1 MHKEIVNSTDISAF
15 MDNAQIIAEELK
27 LTKLIVKKVLSLF
40 AEGNT
45 VPFIARYRKE
55 ATGGLDEVVLRKIKE
70 RDTYLDE
77 LFQRKET
84 VAKTITEQGKMT
96 PDLQKTISEC
106 LSKNELEEIYLP
118 FKPRKRTR
126 ATIAREKGLEQLA
139 LKILEMAYG
148 FDPFDFATEQ
158 MPNFKDIKSI
168 DDALAGA
175 RDIISEI
182 ISENTDYRAVVY
194 NYMYK
199 HGQYISRVKDEHKDK
214 NKKYNM
220 YYDYRYP
227 VTSISSHNML
237 GLRRAEKEGVIS
249 LTIEAS
255 DEEILKIL
263 RNKIIGNKKNM
274 CAKIVSE
281 AIDDS
286 FYRLIKIS
294 VITRIRLENKEKA
307 DEDAIET
314 FAANLNN
321 LLLAPPAGGCHTMGI
336 DPGFRTGC
344 KIVAVDNT
352 GKLLDETV
360 IYPTEPRNDYEGSAR
375 VLYDWFSKYNIGL
388 VAIGNGTAS
397 RETDRFVRW
406 ALDQEDARE
415 FKEKIKIVIVSESGA
430 SIYSASE
437 TAAGEFPDKDIT
449 VRGAI
454 SIARRLQ
461 DPLAELVKIDPKSIG
476 VGQYQHDVHQKRL
489 KKKLDD
495 VVEHCVNYVGV
506 DVNTASKELLSY
518 VAGISSILAENI
530 VNYRNQNGLFSS
542 REQFLK
548 INKLGPKAFEQCA
561 GFLRIRNSVNQL
573 DNSAVHPESYHIVDT
588 IASNLKKKP
597 GDIIG
602 HEKLI
607 EKLDPHS
614 FVCEGAGLP
623 TITDIL
629 EELKKPGRDPRKKF
643 VTAAFNDSINNIDD
657 LKSGMVLEGNVTN
670 VANFGA
676 FVDIGVHQD
685 GLVHISEIS
694 NKYVR
699 DIKALVSVGDI
710 VKVKVLGVDVERR
723 RISLSMKQIEKSKLQ
738 K

>member
-1 MHKEIVNSTDISAF
+1 MHKEIINSNDISTF
-15 MDNAQIIAEELK
+15 IDNAQIIAEELN
-27 LTKLIVKKVLSLF
+27 LTKLIVKKALSLF

-55 ATGGLDEVVLRKIKE
+55 STGGLDEAVLRKINE

-77 LFQRKET
+77 LLQRKET
-84 VAKTITEQGKMT
+84 VIKTITEQGKMT
-96 PDLQKTISEC
+96 PDLQKTIREC

-118 FKPRKRTR
+118 FKPKKRTR
-126 ATIAREKGLEQLA
+126 ATIAREMGLEQLA
-139 LKILEMAYG
+139 LNILQMSDDL
-148 FDPFDFATEQ
+148 DPHNFAAGQ

-182 ISENTDYRAVVY
+182 ISENKDYRAVVY

-220 YYDYRYP
+220 YYNYRYP
-227 VTSISSHNML
+227 VNSISSHNML

-249 LTIEAS
+249 LTIEVP

-263 RNKIIGNKKNM
+263 RNKIIGNKKNK
-274 CAKIVSE
+274 CAKIVLE
-281 AIDDS
+281 AINDS
-286 FYRLIKIS
+286 FHRLIKIS
-294 VITRIRLENKEKA
+294 VISRIRLENKEKA
-307 DEDAIET
+307 DEEAIDT

-321 LLLAPPAGGCHTMGI
+321 LLLAPPAGSCPTMGI

-344 KIVAVDNT
+344 KIVALDNT
-352 GKLLDETV
+352 GKLLNETV
-360 IYPTEPRNDYEGSAR
+360 IYPTEPRNDYEGSAG
-375 VLYDWFSKYNIGL
+375 VLYDWFSKYNLEL

-397 RETDRFVRW
+397 RETERFVRW
-406 ALDQEDARE
+406 ALDQEEARE
-415 FKEKIKIVIVSESGA
+415 FKGKIKIVIVSESGA

-437 TAAGEFPDKDIT
+437 TAAREFPDKDIT
-449 VRGAI
+449 VRGAV

-476 VGQYQHDVHQKRL
+476 VGQYQHDVHQKKL

-495 VVEHCVNYVGV
+495 VVEHCVNFIGV

-518 VAGISSILAENI
+518 VAGISSGLAENI

-542 REQFLK
+542 RDQFLK
-548 INKLGPKAFEQCA
+548 VNKLGPKAFEQCA
-561 GFLRIRNSVNQL
+561 GFMRIRNSVNQL
-573 DNSAVHPESYHIVDT
+573 DNSAVHPESYHIVDI
-588 IASNLKKKP
+588 IARNLQKKP

-602 HEKLI
+602 NEKLV

-614 FVCEGAGLP
+614 FISERAGLP

-629 EELKKPGRDPRKKF
+629 EELKKPGRDPRNKF
-643 VTAAFNDSINNIDD
+643 VAATFNDSISNIDD

-685 GLVHISEIS
+685 GLVHISEIA
-694 NKYVR
+694 NEYVR
-699 DIKALVSVGDI
+699 DIKDLVSVGDI
-710 VKVKVLGVDVERR
+710 VKVKVLDVDVERK
-723 RISLSMKQIEKSKLQ
+723 RISLSMKQVKK
-738 K
+738 

>member
-1 MHKEIVNSTDISAF
+1 MHKEIINSNDISTF
-15 MDNAQIIAEELK
+15 IDNAQIIAEELN
-27 LTKLIVKKVLSLF
+27 LTKLIVKKALSLF

-55 ATGGLDEVVLRKIKE
+55 ATGGLDEAVLRKINE

-77 LFQRKET
+77 LLQRKET
-84 VAKTITEQGKMT
+84 VIKTITEQGKMT
-96 PDLQKTISEC
+96 PDLQKTIREC

-118 FKPRKRTR
+118 FKPKKRTR
-126 ATIAREKGLEQLA
+126 ATIAREMGLEQLA
-139 LKILEMAYG
+139 LNILQMSDDL
-148 FDPFDFATEQ
+148 DPHNFAAGQ

-182 ISENTDYRAVVY
+182 ISENKDYRAVVY

-220 YYDYRYP
+220 YYNYRYP
-227 VTSISSHNML
+227 VNSISSHNML

-249 LTIEAS
+249 LTIEVP

-263 RNKIIGNKKNM
+263 RNKIIGNKKNK
-274 CAKIVSE
+274 CAKIVLE
-281 AIDDS
+281 AINDS
-286 FYRLIKIS
+286 FHRLIKIS
-294 VITRIRLENKEKA
+294 VISRIRLENKEKA
-307 DEDAIET
+307 DEEAIDT

-321 LLLAPPAGGCHTMGI
+321 LLLAPPAGSCPTMGI

-344 KIVAVDNT
+344 KIVALDNT
-352 GKLLDETV
+352 GKLLNETV
-360 IYPTEPRNDYEGSAR
+360 IYPTEPRNDYEGSAG
-375 VLYDWFSKYNIGL
+375 VLYDWFSKYNLEL

-397 RETDRFVRW
+397 RETERFVRW
-406 ALDQEDARE
+406 ALDQEEARE
-415 FKEKIKIVIVSESGA
+415 FKGKIKIVIVSESGA

-437 TAAGEFPDKDIT
+437 TAAREFPDKDIT
-449 VRGAI
+449 VRGAV

-476 VGQYQHDVHQKRL
+476 VGQYQHDVHQKKL

-495 VVEHCVNYVGV
+495 VVEHCVNFIGV

-518 VAGISSILAENI
+518 VAGISSGLAENI

-542 REQFLK
+542 RDQFLK
-548 INKLGPKAFEQCA
+548 VNKLGPKAFEQCA
-561 GFLRIRNSVNQL
+561 GFMRIRNSVNQL
-573 DNSAVHPESYHIVDT
+573 DNSAVHPESYHIVDI
-588 IASNLKKKP
+588 IARNLQKKP

-602 HEKLI
+602 NEKLV

-614 FVCEGAGLP
+614 FISERAGLP

-629 EELKKPGRDPRKKF
+629 EELKKPGRDPRNKF
-643 VTAAFNDSINNIDD
+643 VAATFNDSISNIDD

-685 GLVHISEIS
+685 GLVHISEIA
-694 NKYVR
+694 NEYVR
-699 DIKALVSVGDI
+699 DIKDLVSVGDI
-710 VKVKVLGVDVERR
+710 VKVKVLDVDVERK
-723 RISLSMKQIEKSKLQ
+723 RISLSMKQVKK
-738 K
+738 